1 MVQRHRAPS
10 RDPGRDQREK
20 EGGRGEE
27 EADGGEGS
35 PGEGQGGGTQQTD
48 IGYEAKTQ
56 DNKDRALASD
66 CVFIT
71 SQIIPVVVKIHV
83 TKFIVITRSLG
94 GVVGLTELRGHIGG
108 QIVWKVTWLIN
119 LSLIGCYR

>member
-20 EGGRGEE
+20 EEGGGRGEE

-48 IGYEAKTQ
+48 TGYEAKTQ

-66 CVFIT
+66 CVFTT
-71 SQIIPVVVKIHV
+71 SQIIPVVKVYMTI
-83 TKFIVITRSLG
+83 IINELLTRCLVAENFS
-94 GVVGLTELRGHIGG
+94 
-108 QIVWKVTWLIN
+108 
-119 LSLIGCYR
+119 Y